1 MQSPY
6 LEILTGDCDY
16 EPKPEICTF
25 PFSCDHFQR
34 HAFESIEKGNN
45 VIVTVPTSS
54 GKTVVAKYA
63 IMNTILKGKKVVYT
77 SPVKSLSNEK
87 YNEFKVELPTSIG
100 LLTGDNKID
109 PDSNCL
115 IVTTEIL
122 KESLYKLRQK
132 VETPDKEISQDFVS
146 SIGCVILDEI
156 QYMSDPDRGLVWEET
171 IILLNRDVQI
181 IMLSA
186 TIRNT
191 EEFASW
197 IGNIKEKTISW
208 IPATKRIVPLV
219 HYMYVDKL
227 KTTETVPGHD
237 SMILPIIDASGN
249 YKDTT
254 FHDARKLCA
263 VVRQIR
269 EKKHKGTDFNMICR
283 LVTFL
288 KENKMLQTIFFAFS
302 KIMCEKYAAMI
313 NDDTL
318 MTVGETHQVEKM
330 WNYHMSPYFK
340 KYEKTL
346 QYHTVKG
353 LALKG
358 VGYHHSGLIPILKE
372 IIEILFKA
380 GLIKVLFATETFAV
394 GVNMPARSVVFTDI
408 VKPTNNG
415 KRLLNTAE
423 FRQMA
428 GRAGRR
434 GLDTMGH
441 VILLPLYDYPAEEDF
456 RQVAL
461 GLIPCITSQFRWS
474 YQFFLKIH
482 QSNAID
488 VVTFFKHSLSN
499 LDRLVQ
505 MKDLTSKSLLLA
517 PIISN
522 LETQIESYDKIVI
535 DKVTTFASLEKIQ
548 MGQESLGGFKIGLS
562 KKQLKDFQTLKS
574 YVSKNDSAKTLLPLV
589 KTLTQTK
596 EEHAHIL
603 QQIVAYNT
611 CVDKSIKDISELLE
625 YWGYI
630 TSDGP
635 TTKGIIASQINAC
648 NAILLT
654 EMIMN
659 DYFVGL
665 TASEIVGLISIF
677 TDSKEKHTITTFNG
691 TPELHKRYA
700 DLKKLT
706 DECISDEATII
717 NSVDIVT
724 NWNISTDYIDLAYKW
739 CSGAEMGEIILMLN
753 AIEEYEGN
761 FVKNMLKIVNIC
773 HDVQAICKMVG
784 KIEVLPVFETID
796 KLVLRDI
803 VSINSIYLGI

>member
-6 LEILTGDCDY
+6 LEVLTGESTY

-25 PFSCDHFQR
+25 PFPCDSFQR

-45 VIVTVPTSS
+45 LIVTVPTSS

-63 IMNTILKGKKVVYT
+63 IMNTILKGKRVVYT

-87 YNEFKVELPTSIG
+87 YNEFKAELPTSIG

-122 KESLYKLRQK
+122 KESLYQLRQK
-132 VETPDKEISQDFVS
+132 VETPDREISQDFVS

-171 IILLNRDVQI
+171 IILLGRDVQI

-227 KTTETVPGHD
+227 KSTETMAGHD

-249 YKDTT
+249 YKDTA
-254 FHDARKLCA
+254 FHNARKLCS
-263 VVRQIR
+263 VIKQIR

-283 LVTFL
+283 LVTLL
-288 KENKMLQTIFFAFS
+288 KENDMLQTIFFAFS
-302 KIMCEKYAAMI
+302 KLMCEKYAAMV

-318 MTVGETHQVEKM
+318 MTVGETHQVEKI
-330 WNYHMSPYFK
+330 WNHHMAPYFK

-346 QYHTVKG
+346 QYYTVKK

-408 VKPTNNG
+408 VKPTNKG

-441 VILLPLYDYPAEEDF
+441 VILLPLYDYPGEEDF

-461 GLIPCITSQFRWS
+461 GLIPCIISQFKWS

-488 VVTFFKHSLSN
+488 VATFFKHSLSN
-499 LDRLVQ
+499 LNRLAQ
-505 MKDLTSKSLLLA
+505 TKDLTSKSLLLIPA
-517 PIISN
+517 IN
-522 LETQIESYDKIVI
+522 DLETQIESYDRGVV
-535 DKVTTFASLEKIQ
+535 DKVTTFVGLEKIQ
-548 MGQESLGGFKIGLS
+548 MGNETLGKFKIGLS
-562 KKQLKDFQTLKS
+562 KKQLKDIQTLKS

-589 KTLTQTK
+589 KTLIQTK
-596 EEHAHIL
+596 EEHAQIL
-603 QQIVAYNT
+603 KQIDAYDT
-611 CVDKSIKDISELLE
+611 CINNSIKDISELLE
-625 YWGYI
+625 FWGYI
-630 TSDGP
+630 TPDGP
-635 TTKGIIASQINAC
+635 TIRGIIASQINAC

-677 TDSKEKHTITTFNG
+677 TDSKEKQATIDFIG
-691 TPELHKRYA
+691 TPELYKRLT
-700 DLKKLT
+700 DTKKLAE
-706 DECISDEATII
+706 ECIDDESRII
-717 NSVDIVT
+717 NNVDIVT
-724 NWNISTDYIDLAYKW
+724 NWSISTDYIDLAYKW
-739 CSGAEMGEIILMLN
+739 CSGADIGEIILMLN
-753 AIEEYEGN
+753 ALEEYEGN

-773 HDVQAICKMVG
+773 RDVQAICKMVG

-796 KLVLRDI
+796 ELVLRDI